1 MCNFCDCENYD
12 RCSIIGNIP
21 MGFCCPKCVNFN
33 EERSCKR
40 SVSKVEERQL
50 EQAKSLQV
58 LHETFAKSSFMLNK
72 LKNYP

>member
-12 RCSIIGNIP
+12 KCSIIGNIP

-58 LHETFAKSSFMLNK
+58 LHETFAKSSFILKK